1 MSQSL
6 FEFARRRNL
15 KENEIEDIL
24 QVPSF
29 KRLAN
34 DFDVNI
40 KASHSQNVLAVLALH
55 SECTRA
61 LTFQNVYQAGLQN
74 AHPIVL
80 MRIFDANWGD
90 FTTDVFV

>member
-1 MSQSL
+1 MDVGFKKKTTVSQSL

-40 KASHSQNVLAVLALH
+40 KASHSQMSSLYWLYIVNVPGH
-55 SECTRA
+55 
-61 LTFQNVYQAGLQN
+61 
-74 AHPIVL
+74 
-80 MRIFDANWGD
+80 
-90 FTTDVFV
+90 